1 MADLERRLSEKST
14 AGGKGGSARITL
26 AYKTLPQRYGDTS
39 KASEGS
45 TMDNAALT
53 LHLFSKGWLYFGE
66 NDVAWD
72 GSGHAIGG
80 MQVDGSH
87 LGELIGI
94 ITLERPAG
102 TTTNEVCGLALD
114 RIKALSDD
122 SELKIPRDRVA
133 PGIASSMR
141 EGDLTAVTLV
151 ELAGAC
157 NALAIKQVRTNTY
170 RVTYDP
176 RLELG
181 IPAFPQVTARVLW
194 LLRSKD
200 DERPACPFNI
210 SFEPLQ
216 NMAGANLGM
225 VRGLVRGG
233 KACPLD
239 VMTVIEEPHIKLA

>member
-1 MADLERRLSEKST
+1 
-14 AGGKGGSARITL
+14 
-26 AYKTLPQRYGDTS
+26 
-39 KASEGS
+39 
-45 TMDNAALT
+45 MDNAALT
-53 LHLFSKGWLYFGE
+53 LYLFSKGWLYFDE
-66 NDVAWD
+66 DDVAWD
-72 GSGHAIGG
+72 GSGHTIGG

-94 ITLERPAG
+94 IALERPDG
-102 TTTNEVCGLALD
+102 TTTNEVCGLALNHV
-114 RIKALSDD
+114 KALAKD
-122 SELKIPRDRVA
+122 SELRVPRDRVA

-141 EGDLTAVTLV
+141 EGDLTAVSLV
-151 ELAGAC
+151 ELGGAC
-157 NALAIKQVRTNTY
+157 NALAIKQTRTNTY

-181 IPAFPQVTARVLW
+181 IPAFPQVIARVLW
-194 LLRSKD
+194 LLRSQD
-200 DERPACPFNI
+200 GERPACPFNT

-239 VMTVIEEPHIKLA
+239 VMTVIEEPHIKLV